1 MVKDLKGK
9 ARGTSWKSCKK
20 RGYVRVR
27 WRVRVRVG
35 RVRGRVRGVGRVRKK
50 EWRKEIGGRN
60 RARGEGGGGDSLGKL
75 EEEEGRGQ
83 WWAGHQLSCKVLGV

>member
-9 ARGTSWKSCKK
+9 ARGTLPKSCKK

-35 RVRGRVRGVGRVRKK
+35 RVRGRVRGVGKCTYV
-50 EWRKEIGGRN
+50 
-60 RARGEGGGGDSLGKL
+60 
-75 EEEEGRGQ
+75 
-83 WWAGHQLSCKVLGV
+83 